1 MIHVAARVQQS
12 PETAIELTRPAAG
25 SFTQPAALLLD
36 RVVFFGLL
44 ALIVVLAIPYGSV
57 EPWWESIFECAIFVF
72 TALWIVKNLLNGS
85 WQLDNFRLI
94 APLLV
99 LAIFAYMQSRY
110 WNGASASAGIESYA
124 WTAISADPYETRRF
138 VYKLLALILTG
149 VLLQSHLTNR
159 RRLNALIGV
168 LIFAGVASAIF
179 GIVRQTAQHDE
190 GFLLAYLFPEQGYG
204 QFINRNHFAYL
215 MEMTFGLA
223 LGLVVAGGMRRD
235 RALIFVAAMI
245 PLWTALVLS
254 NSRAGI
260 GSLLG
265 QILFMALMIGV
276 VRRSA
281 EEDYA
286 EGFVA
291 KLVRIGRSLFVRF
304 ALVSCLIALMVVG
317 IIWMGGDP
325 LANRMG
331 DLATDMSA
339 AKPDDR
345 TSQSRVEI
353 WMATWRLIK
362 AHPIMGS
369 GFGAYGVAIPEFH
382 DSSGELTP
390 REAHNDYLELLANG
404 GIISGVIGLWFALSF
419 IKRVREELR
428 HTDAYRRAVCFGA
441 LIGIFGVAIHSLADF
456 GLHIT
461 FNAIVFTALVVIATL
476 NWKAVEPLSSSE
488 SFH

>member
-1 MIHVAARVQQS
+1 MQAAARIRQS
-12 PETAIELTRPAAG
+12 PETAIELASPKMGTV
-25 SFTQPAALLLD
+25 TQPLALLLD
-36 RVVFFGLL
+36 RVIFFGLL
-44 ALIVVLAIPYGSV
+44 ALIMVLAIPYGSV
-57 EPWWESIFECAIFVF
+57 EAWWESIFECVIFVF
-72 TALWIVKNLLNGS
+72 TALWIVEGLLSGLWRFN
-85 WQLDNFRLI
+85 NIRLV
-94 APLLV
+94 APLLALV
-99 LAIFAYMQSRY
+99 VFAYLQSRY
-110 WNGASASAGIESYA
+110 WQGATTTAGVESYA

-149 VLLQSHLTNR
+149 VLLQSHITNR

-179 GIVRQTAQHDE
+179 GVVRQTAQHEE
-190 GFLLAYLFPEQGYG
+190 GFLLAYLRPEEGYA

-223 LGLVVAGGMRRD
+223 LGLILGGGARRD
-235 RALIFVAAMI
+235 RALIYVAAII

-265 QILFMALMIGV
+265 QVLFMALMIGV
-276 VRRSA
+276 VRRTS

-286 EGFVA
+286 EGFLA
-291 KLVRIGRSLFVRF
+291 RLSRIGQSLFVRF
-304 ALVSCLIALMVVG
+304 AIVSCLIALMIVG

-325 LANRMG
+325 LASRME
-331 DLATDMSA
+331 DLATDMRA
-339 AKPDDR
+339 ASPDDR

-362 AHPIMGS
+362 AHPVLGS
-369 GFGAYGVAIPEFH
+369 GFGAYGVALPEHH
-382 DSSGELTP
+382 DSSGELIP

-404 GIISGVIGLWFALSF
+404 GIIAGLIGLWFAVVF
-419 IKRVREELR
+419 IKRVREQF
-428 HTDAYRRAVCFGA
+428 HHADAFRRAVCFGA
-441 LIGIFGVAIHSLADF
+441 VIGIFGVALHSLADF

-461 FNAIVFTALVVIATL
+461 FNAIVFTALVTIATL
-476 NWKAVEPLSSSE
+476 DWSTVETAAPDE
-488 SFH
+488 KFA

>member
-1 MIHVAARVQQS
+1 MIQVAARVQQS
-12 PETAIELTRPAAG
+12 PETAIELTRPTTA
-25 SFTQPAALLLD
+25 SFTRPTALLLD
-36 RVVFFGLL
+36 RVIFFGLL

-57 EPWWESIFECAIFVF
+57 EAWWESIFECVIFVF

-149 VLLQSHLTNR
+149 VLLQSHLTSR
-159 RRLNALIGV
+159 RRINALIGILV
-168 LIFAGVASAIF
+168 FTGVASAVF

-190 GFLLAYLFPEQGYG
+190 GFLLTYLLPEQGYA

-215 MEMTFGLA
+215 MEMIFGLA
-223 LGLVVAGGMRRD
+223 LGIVVAGGVRRD
-235 RALIFVAAMI
+235 RALIYIAAII
-245 PLWTALVLS
+245 PVWTALVLS
-254 NSRAGI
+254 NSRGGI
-260 GSLLG
+260 GSLLS
-265 QILFMALMIGV
+265 QVLFVALMIGV

-281 EEDYA
+281 EEDYD
-286 EGFVA
+286 EGFA
-291 KLVRIGRSLFVRF
+291 TKLLRIGRSLFVRF

-331 DLATDMSA
+331 DLAADMSA
-339 AKPDDR
+339 ASPDDR
-345 TSQSRVEI
+345 TNQSRVEI

-362 AHPIMGS
+362 AHPMMGS

-390 REAHNDYLELLANG
+390 REAHNDYLELVANG
-404 GIISGVIGLWFALSF
+404 GILAGLIGLWFALVF
-419 IKRVREELR
+419 IKKAREELR
-428 HTDAYRRAVCFGA
+428 HTDTYRRAVCFGA
-441 LIGIFGVAIHSLADF
+441 VIGIFGVATHSLADF

-461 FNAIVFTALVVIATL
+461 INAIVFTALVVMATM
-476 NWKAVEPLSSSE
+476 NWEGVEPLSPNE